1 VLIIQLI
8 SQGKVFAMKSFYVS
22 VFVLCS
28 MLMVSSFCFAAEKQV
43 VAGAGP
49 STKIVQD
56 FFATF
61 TKQPIA
67 AEVKFEIP
75 DKSAKH
81 IGGIK
86 CSDFHLFG
94 RTGRPLNSKERRL
107 NKDEIF
113 LAKVPIAF
121 AVGNGA
127 GVESISLAD
136 LETIYTGQISNWS
149 EIGGADAKIVLV
161 GREPTEALFM
171 ELKKEYAFFKGT
183 LFDKKFNKDNNV
195 VNYMKTTK
203 SQYALAFGAK
213 SNFKNLNPVEVK
225 GFSAGVRLGLVY
237 DLKNSDH
244 RLVQA
249 AAAFAKNPEW
259 QAIVKAKGLIPVG
272 I

>member
-1 VLIIQLI
+1 
-8 SQGKVFAMKSFYVS
+8 MKF
-22 VFVLCS
+22 FVVNVVALCS
-28 MLMVSSFCFAAEKQV
+28 VLMVSSLTFAAEKQV

-61 TKQPIA
+61 SKQPIA
-67 AEVKFEIP
+67 IGVNFEIP
-75 DKSAKH
+75 EKSAKH
-81 IGGIK
+81 IGGVK
-86 CSDFHLFG
+86 CSDFNIFG
-94 RTGRPLNSKERRL
+94 RTGRPLNSKEKRL

-121 AVGNGA
+121 AIGSGA
-127 GVESISLAD
+127 GVESISLVE
-136 LETIYTGQISNWS
+136 LEKIYSGQISNWS
-149 EIGGADAKIVLV
+149 EVGGADAKIVLV
-161 GREPTEALFM
+161 GREPSEALFM
-171 ELKKEYAFFKGT
+171 ELKKKYGFFNGVRFAAK
-183 LFDKKFNKDNNV
+183 FDIDDNV
-195 VNYMKTTK
+195 VNFMKTPN

-213 SNFKNLNPVEVK
+213 SNFKELNPVTVK

-259 QAIVKAKGLIPVG
+259 QAIVKEKGLIPVG